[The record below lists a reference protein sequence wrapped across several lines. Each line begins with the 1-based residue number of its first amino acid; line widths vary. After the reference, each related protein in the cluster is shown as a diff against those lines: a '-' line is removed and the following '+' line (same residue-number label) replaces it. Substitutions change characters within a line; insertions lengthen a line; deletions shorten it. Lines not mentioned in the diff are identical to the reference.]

1 MLENICKFA
10 STKKP
15 EENIN
20 IINFVY
26 EQKAAFNHQLAVFA
40 TYSIALV
47 TEGTGILHTSLE
59 NHNLKKGSLFF
70 TFSAK
75 PYYIENT
82 DNLKYM
88 YISFIGQ
95 RAITLFDRLHIT
107 YNSPVF
113 DGFDFLIDLWKETL
127 MHSKDANTDLF
138 CEGLLLYTMAFICK
152 KDEESVIPQKKNGIL
167 LVKEYIDA
175 NYTDKSLTLKTV
187 SEEFFYNPKYL
198 SYAFQNLVRIKF
210 SDYLKERRLSHAKTL
225 LENGISNIADVAEL
239 SGFSDPVYFS
249 KLFKQKYGVSPKK
262 YKTAKVK

>member
-1 MLENICKFA
+1 MLL
-10 STKKP
+10 P
-15 EENIN
+15 
-20 IINFVY
+20 
-26 EQKAAFNHQLAVFA
+26 LP
-40 TYSIALV
+40 L
-47 TEGTGILHTSLE
+47 
-59 NHNLKKGSLFF
+59 
-70 TFSAK
+70 SA
-75 PYYIENT
+75 EAW
-82 DNLKYM
+82 
-88 YISFIGQ
+88 S
-95 RAITLFDRLHIT
+95 ARL
-107 YNSPVF
+107 PVF